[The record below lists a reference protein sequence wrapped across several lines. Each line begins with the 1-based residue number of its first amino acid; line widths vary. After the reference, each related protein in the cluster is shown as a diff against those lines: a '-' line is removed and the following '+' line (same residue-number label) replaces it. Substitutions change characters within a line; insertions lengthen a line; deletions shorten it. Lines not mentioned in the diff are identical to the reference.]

1 MNSKM
6 AKTYLD
12 QKIFMI
18 VVISAICGI
27 IAVLIML
34 FLDARNNFS
43 VSFSERKKLKALSS
57 GAPFKEQFFFT
68 NQEIDVFYINQNDV
82 TEITKECKKHG
93 AAGDLFLYFIVR
105 ACCSR
110 LNCYINLISA
120 EFPSE
125 CFILRSCHF
134 YLKQV
139 LLEKKFKLDQIL
151 IKLFE
156 HPNYKEFKDIVN
168 LKPEEVKKFVAT
180 CRREYKFLQVLN
192 HKIFELPHGF
202 IDIFDEDK

>member
-1 MNSKM
+1 MNDRM

-27 IAVLIML
+27 LAVLFML

-43 VSFSERKKLKALSS
+43 VSFSERKKLMALSS
-57 GAPFKEQFFFT
+57 GAPFKQQFPFT
-68 NQEIDVFYINQNDV
+68 DQEISISYINQNDIE
-82 TEITKECKKHG
+82 EIIKECKKHG
-93 AAGDLFLYFIVR
+93 TAGILFYYFIIR
-105 ACCSR
+105 ACCSH
-110 LNCYINLISA
+110 LYCYINLIRE

-139 LLEKKFKLDQIL
+139 LLEKKYTLDQIL
-151 IKLFE
+151 LKVFE

-168 LKPEEVKKFVAT
+168 LKSEEKKKFVAT
-180 CRREYKFLQVLN
+180 CRREYNFLQVL
-192 HKIFELPHGF
+192 HCSKFELPRGF
-202 IDIFDEDK
+202 FDIFDEF